1 MEAVFIKIFNMSIAA
16 GWLILAVIVLR
27 FLLQK
32 APKWLPCTL
41 WAFVAVR
48 LICPFTFE
56 STFSL
61 IPSAETVSPDV
72 VRYAPEP
79 SIDSGIPAIDGTLN
93 PMIGEIFAPA
103 PGASVNPL
111 DIWAFVAS
119 IIWVIGLAVLLGY
132 AFISFLRLHG
142 KVREAVPLQ
151 NHVWICD
158 AVKSPFILGIVKPRI
173 YLSSGMDAEQTK
185 YVLAHERAHLKSGD
199 HIWKPF
205 GYVLL
210 AVYWF
215 HPLMWAAYILFC
227 RDIEF
232 ACDERAVKDMN
243 FDGKKAY
250 CHALLSCSMPVGM
263 RVSYP
268 LAFGEGR
275 VKERVK
281 HVLHYR
287 RPALWAILTA
297 VGVCVA
303 VAVCFLTDPETEASV
318 ETTDVPYD
326 DMSETTNVPHENEFE
341 KSNAPYNA
349 GVESPDTS
357 YQFVSTD
364 TLYDEEKTIT
374 FTGVIVENT
383 ADSVKPLI
391 LVQPMGDELPYP
403 RIFFVLPDD
412 ETDWTTRIN
421 SIVSITCKNSFEE
434 TDPAIGELI
443 SISLAES
450 APDPQTMF
458 STFGISINLPGNS
471 NWIQNV
477 AYSQPDADHMK
488 INYHDAIIDADC
500 KLLAVRNGMPD
511 LPDIVY
517 DKTLTETWQGTSSS
531 GQVVYINLQRTADG
545 TQVLA
550 SWEYEEYQ
558 FALLADVPA
567 KTGDIG
573 AIAKTAITVISN
585 LECFSL

>member
-1 MEAVFIKIFNMSIAA
+1 METVFIKIFNMSIAA

-32 APKWLPCTL
+32 APKWLACTL
-41 WAFVAVR
+41 WAVVAVR

-56 STFSL
+56 SAFSL
-61 IPSAETVSPDV
+61 IPSAETVRPDV

-79 SIDSGIPAIDGTLN
+79 SIDSGIPAIDGMLN
-93 PMIGEIFAPA
+93 PMISETFAPA

-111 DIWAFVAS
+111 DIWAFAAS
-119 IIWVIGLAVLLGY
+119 IIWVIGLVAMLGY
-132 AFISFLRLHG
+132 AFVSFLRLRG
-142 KVREAVPLQ
+142 MIREAVPLQ
-151 NHVWICD
+151 NHVWVCD
-158 AVKSPFILGIVKPRI
+158 AVKSPFILGVVRPRI
-173 YLSSGMDAEQTK
+173 YLSSSMNAEQTK
-185 YVLAHERAHLKSGD
+185 YVLAHERAHLKRGD
-199 HIWKPF
+199 HVWKPF

-215 HPLMWAAYILFC
+215 HPLVWAAYSLFC
-227 RDIEF
+227 RDIEL
-232 ACDERAVKDMN
+232 ACDERAVKNISLD
-243 FDGKKAY
+243 DKKAY
-250 CHALLSCSMPVGM
+250 CRALLSYSMPGGM

-287 RPALWAILTA
+287 RPAFWVVLGAAGMCL
-297 VGVCVA
+297 V
-303 VAVCFLTDPETEASV
+303 VAVCFLTNPETDTSV
-318 ETTDVPYD
+318 ETTGVPYD
-326 DMSETTNVPHENEFE
+326 DMSETTNVPHDNEFE
-341 KSNAPYNA
+341 KSNAQYNA
-349 GVESPDTS
+349 GVESADTS
-357 YQFVSTD
+357 NQFVSTD
-364 TLYDEEKTIT
+364 TLYDEGETIT

-383 ADSVKPLI
+383 TDSVKPLI
-391 LVQPMGDELPYP
+391 LVQPIGDELPYP

-421 SIVSITCKNSFEE
+421 SIVSVTCKDSFEE

-450 APDPQTMF
+450 APDPQDMF
-458 STFGISINLPGNS
+458 STFGISIDLPGNS
-471 NWIQNV
+471 NWIQNI
-477 AYSQPDADHMK
+477 AYSQPDADHME
-488 INYHDAIIDADC
+488 IDYHDAIIDADC
-500 KLLAVRNGMPD
+500 KLLAVRDGMPD

-517 DKTLTETWQGTSSS
+517 DKTLTETWQGTFSS
-531 GQVVYINLQRTADG
+531 GQTVYIKVQRSADG

-558 FALLADVPA
+558 FALLADVPV

-585 LECFSL
+585 LK